1 MRSLS
6 LCSTR
11 LMLLRSKFRIL
22 KFEVQ
27 SPMSEV
33 GGRGKSHA
41 DDPLPSFRSP
51 IAASQILWGSEIR
64 CHEER
69 NTRSLS
75 FYTHTHF
82 CVCAALFCRVQ
93 RGPIFRPNVGVVGAC
108 CRQNSSAKKKRK
120 SRSEGLWVWW
130 PNSMAD
136 GGRKFVVVVVVAV
149 ASLLSQQVREA

>member
-82 CVCAALFCRVQ
+82 CVRAALFCRVQ
-93 RGPIFRPNVGVVGAC
+93 RGPSVAVKIRA
-108 CRQNSSAKKKRK
+108 RKKNENRGPK
-120 SRSEGLWVWW
+120 GCGC
-130 PNSMAD
+130 
-136 GGRKFVVVVVVAV
+136 GGRIRWPMA
-149 ASLLSQQVREA
+149 AENSLWLLLLLFPRC